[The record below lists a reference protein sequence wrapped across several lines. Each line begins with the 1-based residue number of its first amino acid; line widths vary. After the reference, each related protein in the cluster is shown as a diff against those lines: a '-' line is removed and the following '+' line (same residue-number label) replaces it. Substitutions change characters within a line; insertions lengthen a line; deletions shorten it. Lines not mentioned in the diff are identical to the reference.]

1 MLRVVKGGGMNGEK
15 GKTDIMNEKVQGLL
29 SDFKLFVKQMS
40 SVLPGLFGP
49 ESRASLITIPL
60 YIYTTELFSIIIMT

>member
-1 MLRVVKGGGMNGEK
+1 MNGEK